1 MEKSAGSAVDTA
13 ATACEISLVICSP
26 PLCGLLQWHQRR
38 MSDDPQPPEEPS
50 SDQPQSQEV
59 RHSHVGALVPAHVA
73 RGIFSTGAVVL
84 QGQHEFIVDFL
95 LRMQQPQQVAAR
107 IVMAPAVVAQLIQAL
122 TENVRKHEDRFGPI
136 VLPPQP
142 TPDPEAPRQSAQDLY
157 DQLKLSDEDMSG
169 VYANA
174 VMIGHTASEFSLD
187 FITTFF
193 PRSAVSARVFVAA
206 PNAKRLLDSLKHS
219 FGQFQQRPQ
228 QPPPGAASQDAP
240 PDIPP
245 PEPPP
250 PQDPFGGY
258 HPENN

>member
-1 MEKSAGSAVDTA
+1 MTDT
-13 ATACEISLVICSP
+13 P
-26 PLCGLLQWHQRR
+26 PNP
-38 MSDDPQPPEEPS
+38 DDNS
-50 SDQPQSQEV
+50 GDQPHSQEV
-59 RHSHVGALVPAHVA
+59 RHSHVGALVPAHVS

-107 IVMAPAVVAQLIQAL
+107 IVMAPAVVSQFIQAL
-122 TENVRKHEDRFGPI
+122 QENIAKHEDRFGDI
-136 VLPPQP
+136 LLPAQP
-142 TPDPEAPRQSAQDLY
+142 VPPPDAPKQSAQDLY
-157 DQLKLSDEDMSG
+157 DQLKLPEDIMSG

-193 PRSAVSARVFVAA
+193 PKSAVSSRVFVAA

-219 FGQFQQRPQ
+219 FQQFQNRPQ
-228 QPPPGAASQDAP
+228 NPPGNP
-240 PDIPP
+240 TPPP
-245 PEPPP
+245 PESDPNPPGD
-250 PQDPFGGY
+250 DPFGGY

>member
-1 MEKSAGSAVDTA
+1 
-13 ATACEISLVICSP
+13 
-26 PLCGLLQWHQRR
+26 
-38 MSDDPQPPEEPS
+38 MSDVPPPPDENSP
-50 SDQPQSQEV
+50 DQPQSQEV
-59 RHSHVGALVPAHVA
+59 RHSHVGALVPPHVA

-107 IVMAPAVVAQLIQAL
+107 IVLPPAVVAQFIQAL
-122 TENVRKHEDRFGPI
+122 QENLKKHEDRFGQI
-136 VLPPQP
+136 ILPSAPV
-142 TPDPEAPRQSAQDLY
+142 PDPNAPKQSAQDLY
-157 DQLKLSDEDMSG
+157 DQLKLSEETMSG

-193 PRSAVSARVFVAA
+193 PRSAVCSRVFVAA

-219 FGQFQQRPQ
+219 FQQFQNRPKNQ
-228 QPPPGAASQDAP
+228 SDSPT
-240 PDIPP
+240 
-245 PEPPP
+245 EPPP
-250 PQDPFGGY
+250 PETPPDEPFGY